1 MVHMKKTFYTVIIAL
16 LTLSCYQPERNCQDY
31 KTGTFSFDYVVN
43 GEGRVGKFTRDE
55 QYSVEYY
62 GNKIDSAAVKW
73 LNDCEFVL
81 QDVKSKASVHMK
93 ILSTTDNSYTF
104 EYGLVGEAKKI
115 QGTAVRTK

>member
-1 MVHMKKTFYTVIIAL
+1 MKKVFYTGIIAL
-16 LTLSCYQPERNCQDY
+16 LAFSCYQPERNCQDY

-43 GEGRVGKFTRDE
+43 GEEKVGKFTRDE
-55 QYSVEYY
+55 LYSVEYY
-62 GNKIDSAAVKW
+62 DNKIDSATVKW

-104 EYGLVGEAKKI
+104 EYSLVGEAKKI
-115 QGTAVRTK
+115 QGIATRTK